1 MTTKNDD
8 DGGGKNANAR
18 DEDHQEE
25 VNQKKDHSP
34 RSLYF
39 FTMIQHKSRQKH
51 CFGRQLEKE
60 VTKMISHL
68 ADKHGDFLFKGIT

>member
-8 DGGGKNANAR
+8 DGGGKNTNAR

-39 FTMIQHKSRQKH
+39 FTMLQHKSRQKH
-51 CFGRQLEKE
+51 CFGRQIEKE
-60 VTKMISHL
+60 ELLK
-68 ADKHGDFLFKGIT
+68 